1 MITHI
6 LVFRF
11 RDDLP
16 PGAAESVL
24 AELET
29 FPSRYPAMRNWRS
42 GVNVSTRDTSMT
54 HGFVVEFPT
63 EQDLLDYLHSDSHER
78 FVRERWRPVIERQAI
93 VSLPTAGDAQPIER
107 GHR

>member
-1 MITHI
+1 MITHM

-16 PGAAESVL
+16 PGTAESVL

-29 FPSRYPAMRNWRS
+29 FPDTYPAMRNWRS

-54 HGFVVEFPT
+54 HGFVVEFDS
-63 EQDLLDYLHSDSHER
+63 EQDLLAYLNSESHER

-93 VSLPTAGDAQPIER
+93 VTLPDTGDAHTER
-107 GHR
+107 SR